1 MRVRFLLFSLEGANR
16 LSRRLTWIGK
26 TLSNVFYNT
35 KYDLKRAELPVSAE
49 QYLTACFLSALLY
62 GLFFF
67 ALLAGIFY
75 VREQL
80 LSEQSV
86 VLSAALSLLFFFLF
100 FGIHLVYP
108 GLLAKQVA
116 AGIDQ
121 NLLFALKGMQVQ
133 VTSGVSLYD
142 AMVNA
147 SKGNFGVVSNEFEGV
162 VKDVSAGLSESQ
174 ALERLALKTKSDY
187 LKKTCWQLLT
197 SMQSGAS
204 IQGALNSVVSML
216 MNHQFRSIKDYAAE
230 LNLWILLY
238 LLLATAVPTLGI
250 TFMVILS
257 SLSGSSIGP
266 SNIYGTV
273 LASFLFQAALIGFIK
288 TRIPR
293 VYL

>member
-1 MRVRFLLFSLEGANR
+1 
-16 LSRRLTWIGK
+16 
-26 TLSNVFYNT
+26 
-35 KYDLKRAELPVSAE
+35 
-49 QYLTACFLSALLY
+49 
-62 GLFFF
+62 
-67 ALLAGIFY
+67 
-75 VREQL
+75 
-80 LSEQSV
+80 
-86 VLSAALSLLFFFLF
+86 
-100 FGIHLVYP
+100 
-108 GLLAKQVA
+108 
-116 AGIDQ
+116 
-121 NLLFALKGMQVQ
+121 
-133 VTSGVSLYD
+133 
-142 AMVNA
+142 
-147 SKGNFGVVSNEFEGV
+147 
-162 VKDVSAGLSESQ
+162 
-174 ALERLALKTKSDY
+174 
-187 LKKTCWQLLT
+187 
-197 SMQSGAS
+197 MQSGAS